1 MIKQKILLS
10 LIAVFFILSS
20 VAQAQE
26 SKDKRSAFVQTVDIL
41 LEQIEIQTEDRNQ
54 LLKKLKTLTTQLK
67 AIELSNLDN
76 LLTIAR
82 PSAVGRESLLTAEK
96 LIDKPNKFTVK
107 TNLIEFLH
115 RVIENDQQLYDEYL
129 KQKSEIQFQLEK
141 QVAKIRAEQTLLA
154 AVRRDLEKVK
164 FYPLKKERAK
174 FFLSSVS
181 QVLDGLSK
189 IK

>member
-41 LEQIEIQTEDRNQ
+41 LEQIDIQTEDRNK
-54 LLKKLKTLTTQLK
+54 LLKTLKTLITEIK
-67 AIELSNLDN
+67 ASESRNLDDRIQN
-76 LLTIAR
+76 AR
-82 PSAVGRESLLTAEK
+82 NTAVGRESLLTAEK
-96 LIDKPNKFTVK
+96 LINEPNKFTVK

-115 RVIENDQQLYDEYL
+115 RVIVNDQQLYDEYL
-129 KQKSEIQFQLEK
+129 KQKSVIQFQLEK
-141 QVAKIRAEQTLLA
+141 QVAKIRAEQLLLA

-164 FYPLKKERAK
+164 FFPLKKERAT
-174 FFLSSVS
+174 FFLSSIS
-181 QVLDGLSK
+181 KVLGSLSK
-189 IK
+189 FK

>member
-1 MIKQKILLS
+1 MIKQKILL
-10 LIAVFFILSS
+10 LAVAVFCILSN

-26 SKDKRSAFVQTVDIL
+26 SKDKRSAFVQTVDAL
-41 LEQIEIQTEDRNQ
+41 LVQIEAQTEDRNK
-54 LLKKLKTLTTQLK
+54 LLKTLKTLSTQLK
-67 AIELSNLDN
+67 IIESSNLDN
-76 LLTIAR
+76 RIQIAR
-82 PSAVGRESLLTAEK
+82 NTAVGRESLLTAEK

-129 KQKSEIQFQLEK
+129 QQKTEIQFQLEK

-181 QVLDGLSK
+181 KVLDGLSK
-189 IK
+189 FK